1 MSYHFIIYYTR
12 SNRFPDPARLA
23 AELSSR
29 APGLSLP
36 SSIDLRVARGFIP
49 IASTGFEVTRSPITS
64 AQIED
69 HREALKEAGEADD
82 DHVAVLQASDTRTT
96 FRCKDDKEISAAR
109 IVAGA
114 VATLSGGYLS
124 DPQQDITVQGG
135 YLTEQA
141 LVDRIPSS

>member
-1 MSYHFIIYYTR
+1 MSYDFIIYTR
-12 SNRFPDPARLA
+12 SNRFPDPDRLA

-29 APGLSLP
+29 APWISLP
-36 SSIDLRVARGFIP
+36 SSIDLRVARGFVP
-49 IASTGFEVTRSPITS
+49 IATTGFEVTRSPITS

-96 FRCKDDKEISAAR
+96 FRCKDEHEIAAAR

-124 DPQQDITVQGG
+124 DPQKDVTVEGS
-135 YLTEQA
+135 YLPE
-141 LVDRIPSS
+141 